1 VITCSPG
8 RVGADRFLPSTCNSG
23 FGKGGHTGRSDDG
36 DLQERPRCIDV
47 GRRMERQVG
56 FSITL
61 DFDRPE
67 LGPILSGTSRLRA
80 SPRWWHGVR
89 WCFAAIDGSLSV
101 GRRRVGSIFY
111 RVDPGHLEPHH
122 WV

>member
-1 VITCSPG
+1 MITVVNSASDDRSVGVLVITCSPG

-67 LGPILSGTSRLRA
+67 LGPIPFT
-80 SPRWWHGVR
+80 
-89 WCFAAIDGSLSV
+89 
-101 GRRRVGSIFY
+101 
-111 RVDPGHLEPHH
+111 
-122 WV
+122 